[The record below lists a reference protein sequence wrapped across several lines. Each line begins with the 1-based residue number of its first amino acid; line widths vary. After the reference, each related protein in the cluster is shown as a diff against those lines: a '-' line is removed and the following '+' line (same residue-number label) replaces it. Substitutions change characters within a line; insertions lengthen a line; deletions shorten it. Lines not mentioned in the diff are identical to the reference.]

1 MTGQKTYFGLIMM
14 AMLSVGSVATV
25 SFMTP
30 SVAQAQN
37 RTSSAKAIVDQAI
50 ADGIVGET
58 AAGYLALVKGSAD
71 AKITKAMNEVN
82 IGRKTLYTN
91 KAREEGV
98 PVEQVAAQLGYADT
112 SNFSRTFRRW
122 FEMTPRD
129 MRQSADS
136 GVSVND

>member
-1 MTGQKTYFGLIMM
+1 MM
-14 AMLSVGSVATV
+14 AMLSLGSVATV

-58 AAGYLALVKGSAD
+58 AAGYLALVNGVAD

-98 PVEQVAAQLGYADT
+98 PVEQVAALFGEKQLAAAKPGAKVLT
-112 SNFSRTFRRW
+112 KEGRW
-122 FEMTPRD
+122 VTR
-129 MRQSADS
+129 
-136 GVSVND
+136 